1 MAQLTLRNN
10 RHLLVQESTG
20 EIEQQKRI
28 DTDVFHFHL
37 VENGKAVVV
46 KRSDVLTM
54 ADVDKFVG

>member
-10 RHLLVQESTG
+10 RYLLVRESTA
-20 EIEQQKRI
+20 EIEQQKRV

-37 VENGKAVVV
+37 TENGKTVVI

-54 ADVDKFVG
+54 ADVDNFIG

>member
-10 RHLLVQESTG
+10 RHLLVRESTA

-37 VENGKAVVV
+37 TENGKAVVI

-54 ADVDKFVG
+54 ADVDNFIG

>member
-10 RHLLVQESTG
+10 RHLLVRESTA

-37 VENGKAVVV
+37 TGNDKTVVI

-54 ADVDKFVG
+54 ADVDDFIG